1 MNEEIS
7 FIYNHIRRMDEM
19 LFGIRK
25 NLCNIRRKT
34 EFDVT
39 DLANIDLMLRFVV
52 NFQTFIITLSDKVEA
67 DLERETSWM
76 NQSWSS
82 QKRRILFQLK
92 CTGSQIMSDRKS
104 IQRRIEKKKSR
115 EHDEALRKKLEEMR
129 LKRDVKDSKEGSN

>member
-1 MNEEIS
+1 MKEEIS

-76 NQSWSS
+76 NRSWSS
-82 QKRRILFQLK
+82 QKRRILFQLE

-104 IQRRIEKKKSR
+104 IQRRIEQKKSR
-115 EHDEALRKKLEEMR
+115 EHDEALRKKLEQMR
-129 LKRDVKDSKEGSN
+129 LKRAAKANGEGSK